1 MPRYRVNYGE
11 TFDFWGQDVGEVVP
25 ELRSRHLI
33 SDEDEL
39 SFMRRAA
46 MEMCEWNGKNYY
58 FQTRDALGLSM
69 IENGLLEV
77 ID

>member
-33 SDEDEL
+33 SDEL
-39 SFMRRAA
+39 RWRCVSGMVRIIIFRLVMR
-46 MEMCEWNGKNYY
+46 W
-58 FQTRDALGLSM
+58 
-69 IENGLLEV
+69 V
-77 ID
+77 